1 MIQDFYEGF
10 QEGLREFQAIGEGLI
25 LVGVE
30 NGKGMS
36 LWISLRRGFNTEV
49 LRRGLEN
56 LMIDTNNIWIK

>member
-10 QEGLREFQAIGEGLI
+10 QEGMRELQDSREGLI
-25 LVGVE
+25 MSGFE
-30 NGKGMS
+30 NGKGMI

-56 LMIDTNNIWIK
+56 LVIDTNNIWIK